1 MQNVQFRKWSS
12 DEEQRLLNEVK
23 ENIPLSEIAK
33 IHDRSRRAI
42 DIRLADIAVKMS
54 DTMTPDEVFEKTK
67 MTTEQVN
74 KRKEDQLKEKELKKK
89 NDSITTDDRLT
100 NILTM
105 VKELQS
111 SVAMIRTKIDAIN
124 DHLV

>member
-12 DEEQRLLNEVK
+12 DEEERLLNEVK

-100 NILTM
+100 NILAM

-111 SVAMIRTKIDAIN
+111 SVAIIRTKIDAIN